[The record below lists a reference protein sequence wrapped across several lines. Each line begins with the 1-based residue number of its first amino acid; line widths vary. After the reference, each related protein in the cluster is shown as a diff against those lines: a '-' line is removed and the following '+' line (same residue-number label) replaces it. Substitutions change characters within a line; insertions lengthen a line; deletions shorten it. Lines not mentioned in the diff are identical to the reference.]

1 MHHHRTGFTFVKLV
15 RAAFKQSKLELGRDR
30 MSIQDIIEPIAIVG
44 MACRF
49 PAGLNDLTTL
59 WQKLQSRFNAIRET
73 PIERWSADRYYS
85 KVEASRGK
93 AYVRRG
99 GYIDQSPREFDAH
112 FFGISPRDAENMDPQ
127 QRLMLEVTW
136 EAFENAGMMLPELAQ
151 RPIGVYVGGFMLDH
165 MITQM
170 SHPNR
175 SQINQY
181 SAAGM
186 MMTMLSNRVS
196 HVFDFRGPSL
206 SIDTACSSSLVA
218 FNYACQD
225 VWSSAC
231 EMAVVGGVNVMT
243 RPEYPMGMCKGQFL
257 ARDGECKSFD
267 ARGDGYGRAEG
278 AGVVLLK
285 PLSKALED
293 GNDIWATVIAS
304 GTNQDGHTPGIS
316 MPSGEAQLELI
327 RQVCHKYGVDPKTIQ
342 YVECHGTGTAIGDPT
357 EAKSIGMAYGAGR
370 AAENRVLIGSIKS
383 NVGHMEACAGVA
395 GVIKAVLT
403 LHHGETSP
411 LANLQTPNPNIPF
424 QELGIQL
431 SDDRYPLKRDNGP
444 MRAAVN
450 SFGYGGSNAH
460 VILQSYA
467 MDALPSNDTRKRA
480 HHLELDTDGMVYL
493 PITARSAKAVEELG
507 RRYVRMLES
516 GVSLRDLVFSLT
528 RRRAHLNCRTLVS
541 GSNDSDLLA
550 NLKIWLEGGKTDSV
564 VSGQAPYGS
573 GHPRPVFVFTG
584 MGPQWWGMGQE
595 LYRENPVY
603 RSAVNEAEEAFRKVS
618 GFSVL
623 EEMLKGENDS
633 QIQKTEYAQ
642 PANLFLQLGLLAVL
656 RSRGIEPGACV
667 GHSVGELSAAYAAG
681 VLSLEDVVH
690 VCYHRSQQQAKAK
703 GIGRMLAV
711 GINLEMA
718 QKYVEESHGRVSI
731 AAINGATNLTLA
743 GDASD
748 IERIAEELTRQNLF
762 HRLLD
767 VEVAYHSPTMDPLME
782 PLRDA
787 LQGVEPRLPS
797 IPLYSTVTGQRVL
810 DIAYSADYWPEN
822 IRKPVEF
829 VSAIQNL
836 IADGYSHFIEV
847 GPHPVLATGIK
858 ECIQD
863 SGNEC
868 RHFFTLR
875 RKSPESPLLDTLFME
890 FYTQGGEVQWHNLVQ
905 HGQWVE
911 LPNYPWQ
918 RELHWLE
925 NPRAAQDRINPIV
938 HPILGTQEAPG
949 TMAYRNDFDHCVVQ
963 YLRDHV
969 VMGLPILPG
978 AGCVEAMLE
987 LAGIQFPEATAW
999 VVRNYEISTP
1009 LLLKEDRA
1017 TDFVT
1022 SLDPLSSLATCRS
1035 LENGKLG
1042 SGQVHATGEIGVLPT
1057 ITSSEL
1063 KQESIHELRQS
1074 ISEEVDIPTFYRQL
1088 QRIGLQYG
1096 PAFQTVR
1103 DLWVA
1108 KDRQATLAR
1117 IALSE
1122 DQLHHFEKYK
1132 IHPALLDG
1140 CFQTL
1145 MAMIDT
1151 SSATYLPTA
1160 IDEIRL
1166 YVPSLPSEIWCH
1178 GQLLQ
1183 LTERFV
1189 ECHLT
1194 LFDASG
1200 NLVANVR
1207 RLRANA
1213 APHQERVDQWGETV
1227 KLQLLK
1233 YTWNEGERLPEPRRL
1248 GNWMVLGDE
1257 IGMSDLV
1264 CQQLANF
1271 GARIAAHIQFG
1282 DGYSADGNR
1291 ICVTGESADEWKKV
1305 VEDCEELDGV
1315 VIANSLNAWL
1325 MSDDP
1330 TGEQQL
1336 RRIVMMLQGLFAAK
1350 LPNIPRLYLLTQAAF
1365 SVLPSDN
1372 EINPAQATFNGFARV
1387 AFNELEGGKFT
1398 SIDLPASIDETTFEA
1413 LIQELICDASEDEI
1427 ALREGQ
1433 RYTSELTLTDDL
1445 TKDNSRVS
1453 YCDDQHPILLRP
1465 TQSESDV
1472 GTARVLAD
1480 ALPELRDDSVR
1491 IRVEKSMIPIQF
1503 LNGQADKIVERPR
1516 MEFVGRVLECGSK
1529 VRDLVPGMRVC
1540 GFGPAEAGSHLV
1552 GRRIEFALTEID
1564 EEMDASNLV
1573 SQVHDATRVMAV
1585 ANELG
1590 DIDGQTVLIEY
1601 SPLGLELANEFQRRG
1616 AKVLLGMDSEGM
1628 NPVSIKWEHPRFAIS
1643 AEQLDRQTQEFTENR
1658 GFDILVVD
1666 AARWSRTWGWCH
1678 LAGSGVIV
1686 DTNGENASV
1695 ALPRTASK
1703 IVRTSIETLA
1713 KNPTKLSFSLKQG
1726 IERIVEGRTLGA
1738 NSLEIPL
1745 SDIAWQK
1752 LPLNVS
1758 LKNLIVSME
1767 TENVDLP
1774 IIQRD
1779 DIRFEPGSTYLI
1791 TGGLG
1796 GFGQQTARWLIAN
1809 GVSAVVL
1816 TGRRGADSD
1825 DKRAF
1830 VAELQKTGAIV
1841 TAVACDAA
1849 DPVQVRRLL
1858 EMIAQEMPTLKG
1870 VVHSAAAIIDQ
1881 PITEI
1886 QLQDLNTVMRNKATS
1901 AWVLHEETRHLPLDH
1916 FILYSSAANLVGNS
1930 RQSIYSAANGFLN
1943 GLAHMRRQMG
1953 LAGTSINWGAIS
1965 DVGIVARDEK
1975 LEQFLRYVGLRG
1987 MESSEALSLLKVG
2000 LSRELLQ
2007 FGATIIKSWADWGR
2021 FEVRAGQSPRYQKL
2035 IASDASEQ
2043 DSGARSALIAELSEL
2058 EPNEQLEV
2066 LIVLITDV
2074 LAIILKTDPTQIPRS
2089 KPINELGVDSLM
2101 ATEIQMTL
2109 ESKLGLKVAVLEI
2122 LGDSTIQSLARS
2134 SLGSLGLAGVSVT
2147 AN

>member
-1 MHHHRTGFTFVKLV
+1 MST
-15 RAAFKQSKLELGRDR
+15 RDR
-30 MSIQDIIEPIAIVG
+30 FEPIAVVG

-85 KVEASRGK
+85 KIEASRGK

-99 GYIDQSPREFDAH
+99 GYIDQSPREFDAN

-136 EAFENAGMMLPELAQ
+136 EAFENAGLKIPELANS
-151 RPIGVYVGGFMLDH
+151 PIGVYVGGFMLDH

-231 EMAVVGGVNVMT
+231 DMAVVGGVNVMT

-285 PLSKALED
+285 PLSKAIAD
-293 GNDIWATVIAS
+293 GNDIWATVIAA

-316 MPSGEAQLELI
+316 MPSGEAQLQLI
-327 RQVCHKYGVDPKTIQ
+327 RQVCDKYNVDPKTIQ

-357 EAKSIGMAYGAGR
+357 EASSIGKCYGNGR
-370 AAENRVLIGSIKS
+370 SGDDRVIIGSIKS

-411 LANLQTPNPNIPF
+411 LGNLQTPNPNIPF
-424 QELGIQL
+424 EELGVRL
-431 SDDRYPLKRDNGP
+431 SDDRYKLKQNAGP
-444 MRAAVN
+444 VRVAVN

-460 VILQSYA
+460 AILEAFSFDGSAVPPPTTNSHQA
-467 MDALPSNDTRKRA
+467 
-480 HHLELDTDGMVYL
+480 ELDTDCMVYL
-493 PITARSAKAVEELG
+493 PISARSPKGVEDLG
-507 RRYVRMLES
+507 RRYAQMLES
-516 GVSLRDLVFSLT
+516 GVSLRDLVYSLT
-528 RRRAHLNCRTLVS
+528 HRRAHLNYRAIVS
-541 GSNDSDLLA
+541 GANEAELLT
-550 NLKIWLEGGKTDSV
+550 NLKTWLEGTTTDKV
-564 VSGQAPYGS
+564 VAGSAPYNTGN
-573 GHPRPVFVFTG
+573 PKPVFVFTG

-595 LYRENPVY
+595 LYRDNPIY
-603 RSAVNEAEEAFRKVS
+603 RSAVNEADAAFKRVS
-618 GFSVL
+618 GFSAL
-623 EEMLKGENDS
+623 AEMLKGEHDS
-633 QIQKTEYAQ
+633 QVQKTEFAQ
-642 PANLFLQLGLLAVL
+642 PANLLIQIGLLAVL
-656 RSRGIEPGACV
+656 RSRGIEPAACV
-667 GHSVGELSAAYAAG
+667 GHSVGELTAAYAAG

-703 GIGRMLAV
+703 GVGRMLAV
-711 GINLEMA
+711 GLSLEAA
-718 QKYVEESHGRVSI
+718 QKMVGETDGKVSI
-731 AAINGATNLTLA
+731 AAINGATNITLA
-743 GDASD
+743 GDTTE
-748 IERIAEELTRQNLF
+748 IERISAELTQQNTF
-762 HRLLD
+762 NRLLE

-782 PLRDA
+782 PLRQA
-787 LQGVEPRLPS
+787 LLNVEPNLPKT
-797 IPLYSTVTGQRVL
+797 PLYSTVTGELVTG
-810 DIAYSADYWPEN
+810 IAYGADYWPEN

-829 VSAIQNL
+829 VAAINSI

-847 GPHPVLATGIK
+847 GPHPVLATAIK
-858 ECIQD
+858 ECIQN
-863 SGNEC
+863 SGKEC
-868 RHFFTLR
+868 RNLFTLR
-875 RKSPESPLLDTLFME
+875 RKSAEAPLLDALMLDL
-890 FYTQGGEVQWHNLVQ
+890 YAQGGEIQWESRVT
-905 HGQWVE
+905 HGKIID

-938 HPILGTQEAPG
+938 NPILGTQEAPG

-978 AGCVEAMLE
+978 AGCVEAMME
-987 LAGIQFPEATAW
+987 LAAIQFPEAEALAL
-999 VVRNYEISTP
+999 RNYEISAP

-1022 SLDPLSSLATCRS
+1022 SFDPFESKAACRS

-1042 SGQVHATGEIGVLPT
+1042 PGQVHATGEIAALPAAVRKDGHQKQLAVL
-1057 ITSSEL
+1057 
-1063 KQESIHELRQS
+1063 QESFSQS
-1074 ISEEVDIPTFYRQL
+1074 LEIPKFYSQL

-1103 DLWVA
+1103 DLWVSN
-1108 KDRQATLAR
+1108 DRQQTLAR
-1117 IALSE
+1117 IALSD
-1122 DQLHHFEKYK
+1122 DQLLHFDKYK

-1160 IDEIRL
+1160 IEEIRL
-1166 YVPSLPSEIWCH
+1166 YVKSLPAEIWCH
-1178 GQLLQ
+1178 GHLQQLND
-1183 LTERFV
+1183 RFV

-1194 LFDASG
+1194 LYDAEG

-1213 APHQERVDQWGETV
+1213 APHKERVDQWGETV

-1233 YTWNEGERLPEPRRL
+1233 YIWNEGERLPEPRRL
-1248 GNWMVLGDE
+1248 GNWMVVGDE
-1257 IGMSDLV
+1257 IGMSDLI
-1264 CQQLANF
+1264 CQQLENF
-1271 GARIAAHIQFG
+1271 GARVAAYVQVTDDF
-1282 DGYSADGNR
+1282 SADGNR
-1291 ICVTGESADEWKKV
+1291 FSVSGESSQDWQRV
-1305 VEDCEELDGV
+1305 VEHCEELDGV

-1330 TGEQQL
+1330 TGERQL
-1336 RRIVMMLQGLFAAK
+1336 RRIVSMLQGLFAAK
-1350 LPNIPRLYLLTQAAF
+1350 LPVIPRLYLLTQSGF
-1365 SVLPSDN
+1365 SVLPTDS
-1372 EINPAQATFNGFARV
+1372 EVNPAQTTFNGFARV
-1387 AFNELEGGKFT
+1387 AFNELEGGQLT
-1398 SIDLPASIDETTFEA
+1398 SIDLPASIDEATFEA
-1413 LIQELICDASEDEI
+1413 LIQELICDASQDEI

-1433 RYTSELTLTDDL
+1433 RYTSELALTDDL

-1453 YCDDQHPILLRP
+1453 YCDDRNPVVLRP
-1465 TQSESDV
+1465 NLAETDV

-1480 ALPELRDDSVR
+1480 SFHALEADSIR
-1491 IRVEKSMIPIQF
+1491 IRVEKGMIPIQF
-1503 LNGQADKIVERPR
+1503 LNGESDNIIERPT
-1516 MEFVGRVLECGSK
+1516 MEFVGRIVEVGSE
-1529 VRDLVPGMRVC
+1529 VTDLTRGMRIC
-1540 GFGPAEAGSHLV
+1540 GFGPAEAGSHLF
-1552 GRRIEFALTEID
+1552 GKRSDFSLALIKED
-1564 EEMDASNLV
+1564 DDAYSLV
-1573 SQVHDATRVMAV
+1573 SQIKNATRVVAV
-1585 ANELG
+1585 ANEL
-1590 DIDGQTVLIEY
+1590 IDVNGQVVMVEL
-1601 SPLGLELANEFQRRG
+1601 SPLGIELANELGRRG
-1616 AKVLLGMDSEGM
+1616 AHIVLLAESEEAIAAENGL
-1628 NPVSIKWEHPRFAIS
+1628 NHPCFVVGS
-1643 AEQLDRQTQEFTENR
+1643 EQLDELMEKNTGKR
-1658 GFDILVVD
+1658 GFDIMAVHV
-1666 AARWSRTWGWCH
+1666 ARWNRTWGWMH
-1678 LAGSGVIV
+1678 LARSGVII
-1686 DTNGENASV
+1686 DLDCGNDAIP
-1695 ALPRTASK
+1695 LPAKASK
-1703 IVRTSIETLA
+1703 IARTSIEVLA
-1713 KNPTKLSFSLKQG
+1713 KNPGKLLLAIQQG
-1726 IERIVEGRTLGA
+1726 TEMIRSGLTASA

-1758 LKNLIVSME
+1758 LENLIVSME
-1767 TENVDLP
+1767 TENIDLP
-1774 IIQRD
+1774 IVQQD
-1779 DIRFEPGSTYLI
+1779 DYRFEPGSTYLI

-1796 GFGQQTARWLIAN
+1796 GFGQQTARWLVEN

-1816 TGRRGADSD
+1816 TGRRGADTD
-1825 DKRAF
+1825 DKRTF
-1830 VAELQKTGAIV
+1830 IAELEKTGAMV
-1841 TAVACDAA
+1841 KAVACDAA
-1849 DPVQVRRLL
+1849 DPMQVRQLL
-1858 EMIAQEMPTLKG
+1858 AMIASEMPPLKG
-1870 VVHSAAAIIDQ
+1870 VIHSAAAIIDQ

-1886 QLQDLNTVMRNKATS
+1886 NLNDLSTVMRNKATG
-1901 AWVLHEETRHLPLDH
+1901 AWVLHEETRGLPLDH

-1943 GLAHMRRQMG
+1943 GLAHMRRQAG
-1953 LAGTSINWGAIS
+1953 LPGTSINWGAIA

-1987 MESSEALSLLKVG
+1987 MESSEALSLLKIC
-2000 LSRELLQ
+2000 LSRDIVQ
-2007 FGATIIKSWADWGR
+2007 FGATIIQSWANWGR
-2021 FEVRAGQSPRYQKL
+2021 FEIRAGQSPRYQKL
-2035 IASDASEQ
+2035 IASDASGGDTE
-2043 DSGARSALIAELSEL
+2043 ARSALIAELSEL
-2058 EPNEQLEV
+2058 EPDEQLEV
-2066 LIVLITDV
+2066 LVILITDV
-2074 LAIILKTDPTQIPRS
+2074 LATILKTDATQVPRS

-2101 ATEIQMTL
+2101 ATEIQLAL
-2109 ESKLGLKVAVLEI
+2109 ETKLGLKVAVLEI
-2122 LGDSTIQSLARS
+2122 LGDSTIQSLAKS
-2134 SLGSLGLAGVSVT
+2134 SYASLGLAGVATVAS
-2147 AN
+2147 